1 VKYGVHGFTAFT
13 LGISARTGF
22 GSIADGA
29 GCTLEVATS
38 GMLVLPYTA
47 SSVGVARRRLIGDLA
62 EAGVSENTACDAGL
76 VISELISNALRHATP
91 LPGNSIEVS
100 WGLRVDSVTVAVT
113 DGGAETL
120 PRVHRPTGSSLG
132 GRGLGIVDRLSVQWG
147 VQDGRGGL
155 VAAEDVLMADENV
168 AGENVADQNV
178 AGRNVTG
185 EGVTGEDAAGDEP
198 GMPSGIAVGLT
209 VWAELPVEY
218 ASVPA
223 LVIASSR
230 DA

>member
-22 GSIADGA
+22 GSITDGA
-29 GCTLEVATS
+29 GCILEVATS

-62 EAGVSENTACDAGL
+62 EAGVGESTACDAGL

-91 LPGNSIEVS
+91 LPGNSIGVS
-100 WGLRVDSVTVAVT
+100 WGLRADSVTVAVT
-113 DGGAETL
+113 DGGAETM
-120 PRVHRPTGSSLG
+120 PRVHQPTGSSLG
-132 GRGLGIVDRLSVQWG
+132 GRGLGIVDRLSIQWG
-147 VQDGRGGL
+147 VQDGPEGL
-155 VAAEDVLMADENV
+155 E
-168 AGENVADQNV
+168 AGENAAKDKSGVA
-178 AGRNVTG
+178 
-185 EGVTGEDAAGDEP
+185 
-198 GMPSGIAVGLT
+198 SGIAAGIT